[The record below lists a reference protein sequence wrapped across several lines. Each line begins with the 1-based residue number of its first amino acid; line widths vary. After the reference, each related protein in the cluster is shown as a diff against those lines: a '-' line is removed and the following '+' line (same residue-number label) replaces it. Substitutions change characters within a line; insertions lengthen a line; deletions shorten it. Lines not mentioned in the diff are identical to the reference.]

1 MPHWTIHLEYAKADT
16 AGYPLASLDAF
27 LEILSERNL
36 SPAVQGGPDRYVAR
50 VSVEAATFDKAIR
63 VAAARVT
70 EAAVQAGMPAWP
82 VVRAEVMTE
91 DELDAELARPQ
102 LPTLV
107 GTAEV
112 AGMLGISRQRV
123 NELRSV
129 GRNVEPAFPQ
139 PVASLAA
146 GPVWDAAAVTGFLRR
161 WDRKPGRPR
170 GAEAK
175 QAG

>member
-1 MPHWTIHLEYAKADT
+1 MPSWTIHLEYAKADT
-16 AGYPLASLDAF
+16 TGYPLASLD
-27 LEILSERNL
+27 LLLGRLSERNL
-36 SPAVQGGPDRYVAR
+36 APAVQGGVDRYSAR
-50 VSVEAATFDKAIR
+50 VWVEAATVAKAVR
-63 VAAARVT
+63 EASTQVADAIA
-70 EAAVQAGMPAWP
+70 EAGMPAWP

-91 DELDAELARPQ
+91 DELDAELIRPQ

-112 AGMLGISRQRV
+112 AEMLGISRQRV

-129 GRNVEPAFPQ
+129 GRNVEPAFPK